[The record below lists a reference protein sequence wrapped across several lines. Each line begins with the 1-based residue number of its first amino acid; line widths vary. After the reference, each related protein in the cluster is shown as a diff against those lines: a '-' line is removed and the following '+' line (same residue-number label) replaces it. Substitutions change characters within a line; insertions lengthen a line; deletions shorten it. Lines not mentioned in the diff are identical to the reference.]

1 MKVELID
8 ARNADYIVA
17 QGKILRTLIKERIH
31 GLQTSYKALVERM
44 NNEIQNKEEAVLLM
58 IALRETVGLNE
69 KALFFKACVERA
81 AFLEAEIKDLNT
93 LGQSFREDALYQIT
107 LKDAVR
113 FGL

>member
-1 MKVELID
+1 MKVDLID
-8 ARNADYIVA
+8 ARGGDYIVA
-17 QGKILRTLIKERIH
+17 QGKIIRSLIKERIH

-58 IALRETVGLNE
+58 IALRENVGLNE
-69 KALFFKACVERA
+69 KAMFFKACVERA
-81 AFLEAEIKDLNT
+81 AFLENEIKELNT